1 MSEELILSAKNQ
13 DIVDEFLLRP
23 RKLKYDFYNGKLYR
37 IIWSKDAHDQ
47 LLEKKKIE
55 QKNKYR
61 ETYQKKEKE
70 PKPISLYLRHKMG
83 MPIQKKGRPKKQES
97 EFQKTE

>member
-1 MSEELILSAKNQ
+1 MAEELILSSDNQ
-13 DIVDEFLLRP
+13 EILAEFLLRP
-23 RKLKYDFYNGKLYR
+23 RKLKYDFYNGKLYH
-37 IIWSKDAHDQ
+37 IVWSSSATEQ
-47 LLEKKKIE
+47 LDEKKKRE